1 MHGISRLGLADDP
14 IFTGIYG
21 DMRAGHRHR
30 SSGNVILCE
39 SGASGD
45 NQRLVVRNLHRIAA
59 IKAGDPNG
67 LGSGAVGIEGHPA
80 NIGCCPVDGTSYRS
94 ASPQLRGV
102 VGLSSRCRRDRRSRW
117 PPVCAHRGILWASSP
132 MSWKACALGHRSASR
147 LGVGAITLGV
157 VFSSY

>member
-67 LGSGAVGIEGHPA
+67 LGSGAVGIEA
-80 NIGCCPVDGTSYRS
+80 IRRIL
-94 ASPQLRGV
+94 AV
-102 VGLSSRCRRDRRSRW
+102 VLWTGRAIDLHRRSF
-117 PPVCAHRGILWASSP
+117 
-132 MSWKACALGHRSASR
+132 
-147 LGVGAITLGV
+147 GVL
-157 VFSSY
+157 